1 MTISG
6 FFFFFFFAVDIR
18 KMTISYRASGEPG
31 IELLTQAAV
40 AYGLL
45 IRSVTYE
52 KSWDPNLNF
61 NYLQS
66 DIFN

>member
-1 MTISG
+1 MI
-6 FFFFFFFAVDIR
+6 
-18 KMTISYRASGEPG
+18 ISYRASGEPG